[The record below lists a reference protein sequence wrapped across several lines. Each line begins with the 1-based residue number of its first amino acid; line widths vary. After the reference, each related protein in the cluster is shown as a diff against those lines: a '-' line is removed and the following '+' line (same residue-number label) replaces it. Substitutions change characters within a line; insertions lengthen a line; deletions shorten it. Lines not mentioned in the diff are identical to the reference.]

1 MFKLFPLVI
10 YTDGATEG
18 YLKNG
23 NINLDDLVI
32 IKLEMEKN
40 LKIGII
46 GAGIQGVCNALFL
59 QKKGYQVTLF
69 DKDEPGNLSASYG
82 NAGHFSP
89 YASIPLN
96 RPDILTDV
104 PAMLLSSSG
113 PLAVKWN
120 YVPKMI
126 PWFLKFLKNC
136 STKNMMHTAK
146 YMHQIL
152 DLALPAYDELFDEID
167 LSGLVENKGIMYI
180 WNDQNL
186 KSRELEI
193 NIRNEIGAEQQ
204 LLNQKEIHDLEPNI
218 KKIYHAGV
226 FYKKARHA
234 RNPKKIL
241 LKLLDLFLKK
251 DGKFLKL
258 NVQDITFDNEKP
270 ILKSDV
276 QTFIFDRVVIAC
288 GAFSKKLTDKLDE
301 KIPLDTERGYHVH
314 FKGCDHL
321 VSRPVVF
328 TNRGFGMT
336 PMEQGLRVVGT
347 VEFGGLENPLS
358 KGRIKNLVNNAKYML
373 DGLPEHEDEW
383 LGFRPT
389 LPDYLPVIGPS
400 KNYKNVFYSFGHH
413 HLGWTLA
420 AISGKIISNM
430 IANKNTNLN
439 LEPYSS
445 KRF

>member
-1 MFKLFPLVI
+1 M
-10 YTDGATEG
+10 
-18 YLKNG
+18 
-23 NINLDDLVI
+23 
-32 IKLEMEKN
+32 LENK
-40 LKIGII
+40 KIGII
-46 GAGIQGVCNALFL
+46 GAGIQGVCCALFL
-59 QKKGYQVTLF
+59 QKKGHEVILF
-69 DKDEPGNLSASYG
+69 DREEPGGPEASYG

-96 RPDILTDV
+96 RPDILTDI
-104 PAMLLSSSG
+104 PAMLLSSTG
-113 PLAVKWN
+113 PLALRWN

-136 STKNMMHTAK
+136 STKKMMHTAK

-167 LSGLVENKGIMYI
+167 LSDLVENKGIMYI

-186 KSRELEI
+186 KSRDLEI

-204 LLNQKEIHDLEPNI
+204 LLNKKEIHDLEPNI
-218 KKIYHAGV
+218 RKVYHAGV

-234 RNPKKIL
+234 RNPGKIW
-241 LKLLDLFLKK
+241 LKLFENFINKG
-251 DGKFLKL
+251 GKFLKL
-258 NVQDITFDNEKP
+258 NIQDLNFDDDKP
-270 ILKSDV
+270 
-276 QTFIFDRVVIAC
+276 VIRSETQRFLLDKLVLCC
-288 GAFSKKLTDKLDE
+288 GAFSKKLTDKLHED
-301 KIPLDTERGYHVH
+301 IPLDTERGYHIH
-314 FKGCDHL
+314 FKGYDHL
-321 VSRPVVF
+321 ISRPVVF
-328 TNRGFGMT
+328 QNRGFGMT

-347 VEFGGLENPLS
+347 VEFGGLKNKLS
-358 KGRIKNLVNNAKYML
+358 KSRIKNLVNNAKFLL

-413 HLGWTLA
+413 HLGWTLG
-420 AISGKIISNM
+420 AISGKIVSKMISNE
-430 IANKNTNLN
+430 NTNLD

-445 KRF
+445 SRFS